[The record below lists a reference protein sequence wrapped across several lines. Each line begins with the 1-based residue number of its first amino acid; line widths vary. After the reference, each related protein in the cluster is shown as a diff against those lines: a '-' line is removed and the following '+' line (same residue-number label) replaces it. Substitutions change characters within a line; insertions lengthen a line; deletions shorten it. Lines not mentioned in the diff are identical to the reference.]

1 MHIQLSQL
9 IEIGFKVFFSFVN
22 NRKIANKYN
31 GIITIIDIKWKV
43 GENFLRKLNSSVE
56 ELNRGRLETRLRR
69 SFNMQTWHKLL
80 FHAKNVHAATFGS
93 FINRPRARLAILQR
107 NIRPGRR
114 RFHN

>member
-1 MHIQLSQL
+1 MGQKLLRVCSEDHRRADAVASEDTLT
-9 IEIGFKVFFSFVN
+9 EFFK
-22 NRKIANKYN
+22 RHR
-31 GIITIIDIKWKV
+31 WKV
-43 GENFLRKLNSSVE
+43 GENFLRKLNSPVE

-80 FHAKNVHAATFGS
+80 FHGKNVHAATFGS